1 MMRPVALITG
11 AAQGIG
17 RATALAFAAAG
28 YDLVVTDLAVPREA
42 ALEIEAAGVRATAL
56 AADVAQESGWRRV
69 ISAIAHDHGRLDA
82 LVNNAGIS
90 GPVAPLH
97 EVTTEAFDQVLA
109 VNVRGVFLGIKH
121 ARDLLIAAKGAVV
134 NVGSIAGLTGGANTI
149 AYTASKHAVTGMTML
164 AANEFAPHGVRVN
177 AVCPAPTDTAMMQAL
192 AAQFSPEDPA
202 RFHRNFAKFIPLQR
216 YAEATEIAAAI
227 VFLASPA
234 AAFITGVAM
243 PVDGG
248 VRAR

>member
-56 AADVAQESGWRRV
+56 AADVAQESDWRRV

-149 AYTASKHAVTGMTML
+149 A
-164 AANEFAPHGVRVN
+164 PHGVRVN